1 MKEVTV
7 YRNGAY
13 NAEEVIGLEHDS
25 IDTISDAK
33 VIKVTELFIAHTE
46 WPNFSNEEINELHFV
61 IVDGVAY
68 PFDLP
73 FYEGDADEG
82 EDEQLYPEN
91 WEDVIGLI
99 EGFGR

>member
-13 NAEEVIGLEHDS
+13 DAEEVIGLKHDL
-25 IDTISDAK
+25 IDTISDSK
-33 VIKVTELFIAHTE
+33 VIKVTEPFTAHTE
-46 WPNFSNEEINELHFV
+46 WPNFNNEEINELHFV
-61 IVDGVAY
+61 IEDGVAY

-73 FYEGDADEG
+73 FCEADIDEG
-82 EDEQLYPEN
+82 IDEQLYPET
-91 WEDVIGLI
+91 WEDVVGLV